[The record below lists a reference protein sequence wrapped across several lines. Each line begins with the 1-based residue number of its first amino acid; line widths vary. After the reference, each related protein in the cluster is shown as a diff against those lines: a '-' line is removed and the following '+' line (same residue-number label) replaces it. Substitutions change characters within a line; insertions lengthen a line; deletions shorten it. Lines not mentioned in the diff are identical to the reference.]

1 MNEIDFTR
9 IELIDTISTNGRTSK
24 QLTLT
29 SWNGQKPKL
38 DLRTWKD
45 TQTGLE
51 PCRGI
56 TLNREEAEA
65 LCDAL
70 KSYLT
75 RTERE
80 TVVQQDG

>member
-1 MNEIDFTR
+1 MKDIDFRR
-9 IELIDTISTNGRTSK
+9 IEVIDTISTNGSTAK

-29 SWNGQKPKL
+29 SWNGQAPKL
-38 DLRTWKD
+38 DLRTWKETAD
-45 TQTGLE
+45 GPQ

-56 TLNREEAEA
+56 TLTRGEADA

-80 TVVQQDG
+80 TEVQ